1 MHEIHG
7 MNRPIV
13 QVIDGKQTS
22 LPIYIYI
29 STSAE
34 LDEDGSY
41 VSVYGLICRSIQD
54 DLKIAND
61 STDLKLYVRTLLRK
75 WWLNSP
81 DIVPA

>member
-1 MHEIHG
+1 LHEIHG

-13 QVIDGKQTS
+13 QVIDVKQTS
-22 LPIYIYI
+22 LPIYIP
-29 STSAE
+29 TSAE

-75 WWLNSP
+75 WRLNSP